1 MRSFI
6 KKKSHQF
13 SKKFCSYLYM
23 PCTLSFFLKENWFF
37 NQFSVHLIFSVVW
50 ELFSPPGSRKL
61 SLAEGK
67 SKEINWKCCLQS
79 SHFQLGN
86 HIGCFSKQLKF
97 CRFTKS
103 LVIFFGFTSH
113 LCEASHRLHSDGEFH
128 QHFINSTSALVEY
141 HQWQG
146 TSGNLIS
153 CLWKNHREG
162 FFGQGLAIHGGQEP
176 KETK

>member
-23 PCTLSFFLKENWFF
+23 PCTLSLFLKENWFF
-37 NQFSVHLIFSVVW
+37 NQFSVQLIFSVVW

-67 SKEINWKCCLQS
+67 SKEINWKCFLQS

-128 QHFINSTSALVEY
+128 QQ
-141 HQWQG
+141 HQCPSRIPP
-146 TSGNLIS
+146 TTGNI
-153 CLWKNHREG
+153 WKPNFMPMKEPQR
-162 FFGQGLAIHGGQEP
+162 GLFWARIGYSWR
-176 KETK
+176 TRT